1 MLSASAASSAVRA
14 RPASVSSSTRAIT
27 TERPRRRASSY
38 TKRSSCGMPA
48 TSDSS
53 SVAPTA
59 APPAPKS
66 SAPMMPE
73 AMMGPMP
80 GIIMVT
86 AAPSGKPT
94 AAPAPAPTTAPMARP
109 TPGRSPSSTG
119 TTLWGSTPGESSV
132 MRSRGI
138 PSASS
143 WAAARSASPRVAKM
157 PATVCMAEA
166 SCGTDEQ
173 WRCQRRRPALA
184 PRAAPCHHRHRSPSV
199 ATGRI
204 AMRLSRRTFLA
215 GTAALAATTAA
226 APYVHAQKKGG
237 TLRFVPHADLKI
249 LDPIWTTAYITRNHG
264 YMIFDTLFAL
274 DENLKLQPQMVDKFT
289 VSKDAMKYSF
299 TLRDGL
305 KFHDGQP
312 VTAEDCVAS
321 IKRWGAK
328 DAMGRLLIAS
338 LSRMASTDRKT
349 FVIELETPFG
359 LVLDALGKPSASPSF
374 IMPARV
380 AATDPNEQ
388 VKDIIGSG
396 PYRFS
401 KDEWQ
406 PGNRVVYV
414 RNADYVPRREAPSG
428 AAGAKRALVDRV
440 EWRYIPD
447 AATAGAALEAGEVD
461 YWENVPL
468 DFAPRL
474 ESNQNLSVFVTD
486 PRGSQGILRPNHL
499 HPPFNNKKARQALLL
514 AVDQKS
520 YLQAVIGNEKYFK
533 TCPSVFMCGGL
544 PYESSAGAPKPD
556 LERARA
562 LFKES
567 GYDGRP
573 VVVLD
578 PT

>member
-1 MLSASAASSAVRA
+1 MSR
-14 RPASVSSSTRAIT
+14 IT
-27 TERPRRRASSY
+27 
-38 TKRSSCGMPA
+38 
-48 TSDSS
+48 
-53 SVAPTA
+53 
-59 APPAPKS
+59 
-66 SAPMMPE
+66 
-73 AMMGPMP
+73 
-80 GIIMVT
+80 
-86 AAPSGKPT
+86 
-94 AAPAPAPTTAPMARP
+94 
-109 TPGRSPSSTG
+109 
-119 TTLWGSTPGESSV
+119 
-132 MRSRGI
+132 
-138 PSASS
+138 
-143 WAAARSASPRVAKM
+143 
-157 PATVCMAEA
+157 
-166 SCGTDEQ
+166 
-173 WRCQRRRPALA
+173 
-184 PRAAPCHHRHRSPSV
+184 
-199 ATGRI
+199 
-204 AMRLSRRTFLA
+204 RRTFIT
-215 GTAALAATTAA
+215 GVAA
-226 APYVHAQKKGG
+226 AVAAAGAPVAHAQKRGG

-274 DENLKLQPQMVDKFT
+274 DGNLKLQPQMVDKYT

-338 LSRMASTDRKT
+338 LSRMASTDKKT
-349 FVIELETPFG
+349 LVIELETPFG

-414 RNADYVPRREAPSG
+414 RNADYVPRRENPSG

-556 LERARA
+556 LERART
-562 LFKES
+562 L
-567 GYDGRP
+567 
-573 VVVLD
+573 
-578 PT
+578 